1 MDQLEMQSSPST
13 NTNSIRDS
21 VLKNQLLTRR
31 ERLRTILPSDER
43 HEAGPNVGRLRE
55 LLREVDSA
63 LERMQAGTF
72 GICET
77 CHDAIEND
85 RLLVDPL
92 CRNCIDHLSP
102 AEQRAL
108 ERDLD
113 LAFQVQRGLLPK
125 PGVAGHGWTL
135 AYHYEPAGPVSGDY
149 CDWIAGADGDSHFFV
164 GDVTGKGVAASM
176 LMAQLHAIFRSLAA
190 TTPSPCQLLT
200 KANRIFCEGT
210 LSSYFAT
217 VVGGRVGADGEVE
230 ISNAGHCLPMHIG
243 ARGKSASAAPI
254 TSIQSTGLP
263 LGIFCDTE
271 YSSQTL
277 TLEKGDS
284 LVLYSD
290 GLTEAFNPSR
300 EQYGSQRLSSLLQ
313 QQAELAPQELL
324 AATLEDLKS
333 FRAGAPRS
341 DDLTIMIIRREE

>member
-1 MDQLEMQSSPST
+1 
-13 NTNSIRDS
+13 
-21 VLKNQLLTRR
+21 
-31 ERLRTILPSDER
+31 
-43 HEAGPNVGRLRE
+43 
-55 LLREVDSA
+55 
-63 LERMQAGTF
+63 MQAGTF

-92 CRNCIDHLSP
+92 CRNCLDHLSP

-125 PGVAGHGWTL
+125 PGLSPDGWTL

-149 CDWIAGADGDSHFFV
+149 CDWIAGTNRDAHFFV

-190 TTPSPCQLLT
+190 ATPSPAELLA

-217 VVGGRVGADGEVE
+217 VVGGRIGYGGEVE
-230 ISNAGHCLPMHIG
+230 ISNAGHCLPLHVYAGSGTRAGG
-243 ARGKSASAAPI
+243 AAIASV
-254 TSIQSTGLP
+254 QSTGLP

-271 YSSQTL
+271 YGSQKL

-290 GLTEAFNPSR
+290 GLTEAFNHSR
-300 EQYGSQRLSSLLQ
+300 EQYGAARLSSLLEQ
-313 QQAELAPQELL
+313 QPALPPQELL
-324 AATLEDLKS
+324 AATLEDLKK
-333 FRAGAPRS
+333 FRAGAPRT
-341 DDLTIMIIRREE
+341 DDLTIMIIRRER

>member
-1 MDQLEMQSSPST
+1 MDQLEMQQSPAS
-13 NTNSIRDS
+13 NVVRDAA
-21 VLKNQLLTRR
+21 LQKQLITRR
-31 ERLRTILPSDER
+31 ERLHAAIPTV
-43 HEAGPNVGRLRE
+43 PNADRARE

-63 LERMQAGTF
+63 LERMQSGTF

-77 CHDAIEND
+77 CHDTIEND

-92 CRNCIDHLSP
+92 CRNCLDHLSP

-125 PGVAGHGWTL
+125 VGPRHDGWTL

-149 CDWIAGADGDSHFFV
+149 CDWIAGANGGAHFFV

-176 LMAQLHAIFRSLAA
+176 LMAQLHAIFRSLASA
-190 TTPSPCQLLT
+190 TPSPAELLA

-217 VVGGRVGADGEVE
+217 VVGGRIGNSGEVE
-230 ISNAGHCLPMHIG
+230 ISNAGHCLPLHVQGRNGTRSDG
-243 ARGKSASAAPI
+243 AKVASV
-254 TSIQSTGLP
+254 QSTGLP
-263 LGIFCDTE
+263 LGIFNDTD
-271 YSSQTL
+271 YSSHKL
-277 TLEKGDS
+277 RLEKGDS

-290 GLTEAFNPSR
+290 GLTEAFNQSR
-300 EQYGSQRLSSLLQ
+300 EQYGSTRLSSLLQ
-313 QQAELAPQELL
+313 QQGALAPQQLL
-324 AATLEDLKS
+324 AVTLEDLQK

-341 DDLTIMIIRREE
+341 DDLTIMIIRREG

>member
-1 MDQLEMQSSPST
+1 MDQLEIQPSPST
-13 NTNSIRDS
+13 NVIRDS
-21 VLKNQLLTRR
+21 VLRNQLLTRQ
-31 ERLRTILPSDER
+31 ERIRTILPKAD
-43 HEAGPNVGRLRE
+43 HQEAGPNVGRLRE

-63 LERMQAGTF
+63 LERMQAGSF
-72 GICET
+72 GICEV
-77 CHDAIEND
+77 CHDPIEND

-125 PGVAGHGWTL
+125 PSIAEHGWTL

-149 CDWIAGADGDSHFFV
+149 CDWIAGANGDSHFFV

-217 VVGGRVGADGEVE
+217 VVGGRVGADGQVE
-230 ISNAGHCLPMHIG
+230 ISNAGHCLPMHIS
-243 ARGKSASAAPI
+243 AHGKSAPAAAI

-263 LGIFCDTE
+263 LGIFSDTE
-271 YSSQTL
+271 YGSQTL

-290 GLTEAFNPSR
+290 GLTEAFNQSR
-300 EQYGSQRLSSLLQ
+300 EQYGTPRLSSLLQ
-313 QQAELAPQELL
+313 RQSALAPQELL
-324 AATLEDLKS
+324 AATLEDLKK
-333 FRAGAPRS
+333 FRAGAPTS
-341 DDLTIMIIRREE
+341 DDLTIMIIRREG

>member
-1 MDQLEMQSSPST
+1 MDQLELQPSPST
-13 NTNSIRDS
+13 HTIRDAA
-21 VLKNQLLTRR
+21 LHKQLVTRR
-31 ERLRTILPSDER
+31 ERLHSALPTV
-43 HEAGPNVGRLRE
+43 PNADHVRE

-63 LERMQAGTF
+63 LERMQAGSF

-77 CHDAIEND
+77 CHDPIEND

-92 CRNCIDHLSP
+92 CRNCLDHLSP

-113 LAFQVQRGLLPK
+113 LAFEVQRGLLPK
-125 PGVAGHGWTL
+125 PELAMDGWSV

-149 CDWIAGADGDSHFFV
+149 CDWIAGSDGLAHFFV

-190 TTPSPCQLLT
+190 AVPSPAQLLA

-217 VVGGRVGADGEVE
+217 VVGGRIAHGGEVE
-230 ISNAGHCLPMHIG
+230 ISNAGHCLPLHVRSG
-243 ARGKSASAAPI
+243 RNQGDVVPAVASIP
-254 TSIQSTGLP
+254 STGLP
-263 LGIFCDTE
+263 LGIFCDTD
-271 YSSQTL
+271 YNSQKL
-277 TLEKGDS
+277 SLEKGDS

-290 GLTEAFNPSR
+290 GLTEAFNPAR
-300 EQYGSQRLSSLLQ
+300 EQYGSQRLTRLLEERASLP
-313 QQAELAPQELL
+313 PQELL
-324 AATLEDLKS
+324 AATLNDLKQ
-333 FRAGAPRS
+333 FRAGAPKT
-341 DDLTIMIIRREE
+341 DDLTIMIIRRDE

>member
-1 MDQLEMQSSPST
+1 MDQLEMPPTQSAHT
-13 NTNSIRDS
+13 IRDT

-63 LERMQAGTF
+63 LERMQTGTF

-77 CHDAIEND
+77 CHDPIEND

-125 PGVAGHGWTL
+125 PSLAGHGWTL

-230 ISNAGHCLPMHIG
+230 ISNAGHCLPMHLS
-243 ARGKSASAAPI
+243 ACGKSATGAAI
-254 TSIQSTGLP
+254 ASVQSTGLP

-300 EQYGSQRLSSLLQ
+300 EQYGTPRLSSLLQ

-324 AATLEDLKS
+324 AVTLEDLQR

-341 DDLTIMIIRREE
+341 DDLTIMIIRREV

>member
-1 MDQLEMQSSPST
+1 MDQLEMQPSPAT
-13 NTNSIRDS
+13 NVVRDAA
-21 VLKNQLLTRR
+21 LRKQLITRR
-31 ERLRTILPSDER
+31 ERLHAAIPTVSNADR
-43 HEAGPNVGRLRE
+43 ARE

-72 GICET
+72 GICEA

-92 CRNCIDHLSP
+92 CRNCLDHLTP

-125 PGVAGHGWTL
+125 VGPRHDDWTL

-149 CDWIAGADGDSHFFV
+149 CDWISGVDGAAHFFV

-190 TTPSPCQLLT
+190 ATPSPAELLA

-217 VVGGRVGADGEVE
+217 VVGGRIGNCGEVE
-230 ISNAGHCLPMHIG
+230 ISNAGHCLPLHVQGRNGTRSDG
-243 ARGKSASAAPI
+243 AKVASV
-254 TSIQSTGLP
+254 QSTGLP
-263 LGIFCDTE
+263 LGIFSDTD
-271 YSSQTL
+271 YSSHKL
-277 TLEKGDS
+277 TLEKGDC

-290 GLTEAFNPSR
+290 GLTEAFNQSR
-300 EQYGSQRLSSLLQ
+300 EQYGSTRLSSLLQ
-313 QQAELAPQELL
+313 QQGALPPQQLL
-324 AATLEDLKS
+324 AATLEDLQK
-333 FRAGAPRS
+333 FRAGASRS
-341 DDLTIMIIRREE
+341 DDLTIMIIRREQ

>member
-1 MDQLEMQSSPST
+1 MDQLELQPGHAT
-13 NTNSIRDS
+13 NIVRDDA
-21 VLKNQLLTRR
+21 LRKQLLTRR
-31 ERLRTILPSDER
+31 ERLHAAMAP
-43 HEAGPNVGRLRE
+43 EARPHDNVANIGRLHE
-55 LLREVDSA
+55 LIREVDSA

-92 CRNCIDHLSP
+92 CRNCLDHLSP

-125 PGVAGHGWTL
+125 VGLGTDGWTL

-149 CDWIAGADGDSHFFV
+149 CDWIVGLNGGAHFFV

-190 TTPSPCQLLT
+190 ATPSPAELLA

-217 VVGGRVGADGEVE
+217 VVGGRIGNGGEVE
-230 ISNAGHCLPMHIG
+230 ISNAGHCLPLHVHARSGTRSEG
-243 ARGKSASAAPI
+243 AKIASVP
-254 TSIQSTGLP
+254 STGLP
-263 LGIFCDTE
+263 LGIFCDTD
-271 YSSQTL
+271 YSSQKL

-290 GLTEAFNPSR
+290 GLTEAFNHSR
-300 EQYGSQRLSSLLQ
+300 EQYGTPRLSSLLQ
-313 QQAELAPQELL
+313 QQCALPPQDLL
-324 AATLEDLKS
+324 AAMLEDLQK
-333 FRAGAPRS
+333 FRSGAAKT
-341 DDLTIMIIRREE
+341 DDLTIMIIRREG

>member
-1 MDQLEMQSSPST
+1 MDQLEIQPNPST
-13 NTNSIRDS
+13 NVIRDS

-31 ERLRTILPSDER
+31 ERIRTILP
-43 HEAGPNVGRLRE
+43 EADHQQTGPNVGRLRE

-63 LERMQAGTF
+63 LERMHAGTF
-72 GICET
+72 GICEV
-77 CHDAIEND
+77 CHDPIEND

-125 PGVAGHGWTL
+125 PGIADHGWTL

-149 CDWIAGADGDSHFFV
+149 CDWIAGANGDSHFFV

-200 KANRIFCEGT
+200 NANRIFCEGT

-217 VVGGRVGADGEVE
+217 VVGGRVGANGQVE
-230 ISNAGHCLPMHIG
+230 ISNAGHCLPLHVG
-243 ARGKSASAAPI
+243 GRGRSPAI

-263 LGIFCDTE
+263 LGIFSDTE

-290 GLTEAFNPSR
+290 GLTEAFNQSR
-300 EQYGSQRLSSLLQ
+300 EQYGTPRLSSLLQ
-313 QQAELAPQELL
+313 QQSARAPQDLL
-324 AATLEDLKS
+324 AATLEDLKK

-341 DDLTIMIIRREE
+341 DDLTIMIIRREG

>member
-1 MDQLEMQSSPST
+1 MDQLELQPTQPT
-13 NTNSIRDS
+13 NIIRDAA
-21 VLKNQLLTRR
+21 LRNQLLTRR
-31 ERLRTILPSDER
+31 ERLHAALPTISNAER
-43 HEAGPNVGRLRE
+43 ARE

-63 LERMQAGTF
+63 LERMQSGTF

-77 CHDAIEND
+77 CHDPVEND

-113 LAFQVQRGLLPK
+113 LAFQVQQGLLPK
-125 PGVAGHGWTL
+125 AGLTKDGWSV

-149 CDWIAGADGDSHFFV
+149 CDWIAGSDGLAHFFV

-176 LMAQLHAIFRSLAA
+176 LMAQLHAIFRSLTAA
-190 TTPSPCQLLT
+190 TPNPADLLA

-217 VVGGRVGADGEVE
+217 VVGGRIGHDGAVE
-230 ISNAGHCLPMHIG
+230 ISNAGHCLPLHVQARNGTSSGG
-243 ARGKSASAAPI
+243 AKIAP
-254 TSIQSTGLP
+254 IQSTGLP
-263 LGIFCDTE
+263 LGIFNDTD
-271 YSSQTL
+271 YTSHKL
-277 TLEKGDS
+277 TLKKGDS

-290 GLTEAFNPSR
+290 GLTEAFNSSR
-300 EQYGSQRLSSLLQ
+300 EQYGAERLSRLLENQ
-313 QQAELAPQELL
+313 PANSPQDLL
-324 AATLEDLKS
+324 AVTLEDLKT
-333 FRAGAPRS
+333 FRAGAPKT
-341 DDLTIMIIRREE
+341 DDLTIMIIRREG